1 MSSIR
6 SDVPVSAKTGFVNSL
21 QTPPMNAPDSTSSS
35 TVDPAGDRPIGTW
48 ILLTLLGGVSL
59 FYAVILVYHAGV
71 PLKSGSAHGV
81 LENCRAFCLQ
91 YGLVSASEPD
101 PSAEPKTA
109 VISHSGAG
117 GNSGKEY
124 QFTTERE

>member
-6 SDVPVSAKTGFVNSL
+6 SDLPVSAKTEFVSSVQKRPINV
-21 QTPPMNAPDSTSSS
+21 TDSTSSN
-35 TVDPAGDRPIGTW
+35 TGDVAGDRPIGTW

-71 PLKSGSAHGV
+71 PPKSGSTYGV
-81 LENCRAFCLQ
+81 LENCREFCLR

-101 PSAEPKTA
+101 SSAEPKTA

-117 GNSGKEY
+117 GNSAKEF